1 MWYRTFSKYDQE
13 RQSHIET
20 NTKDIGAEA
29 WDSNSLSKFLHQPF
43 IFLTHIVDE
52 ILVHS
57 GILYVFSCIKVKIMH
72 GDGDEQNFTL
82 QLY

>member
-43 IFLTHIVDE
+43 IFLTHTVDE
-52 ILVHS
+52 ILS
-57 GILYVFSCIKVKIMH
+57 SNIGAFWNFICIFMH
-72 GDGDEQNFTL
+72 KGKDNAWGW
-82 QLY
+82 